1 MLRHLVSRQEE
12 HDSVYSLQIEDI
24 RLSAKRFDAVL
35 MILGNKNSEKAQIT
49 LTIAEVRRG
58 Y

>member
-35 MILGNKNSEKAQIT
+35 MI
-49 LTIAEVRRG
+49 
-58 Y
+58 